1 MNFCRYLIKQIACK
15 PNINMFTKATCKY
28 HFWQNTFYFIGTMLC
43 CCVVQKIGMSDIR
56 KLKITVYFLNI
67 YNLAKRYFRDIDV
80 QYESLNEY
88 FLQYYHKRIFL
99 FVKKYH
105 YGTRK

>member
-1 MNFCRYLIKQIACK
+1 
-15 PNINMFTKATCKY
+15 
-28 HFWQNTFYFIGTMLC
+28 ML

-67 YNLAKRYFRDIDV
+67 YNLAKRYFRDIRDIDV

-88 FLQYYHKRIFL
+88 FLQYYHNRFFFSFCKEI
-99 FVKKYH
+99 
-105 YGTRK
+105 